1 MYKGSHFF
9 VIRSFLFWT
18 GVFLVRIVTSSGP
31 SQLLLQETPV
41 PVVEW
46 VLAADHQSI
55 FHPGKRDRRDN
66 GPVESKK
73 IKPVKT
79 FVKVDEIA
87 KARNELLLPCF
98 AIQRRNRR
106 WPILSNSLPSDLK
119 QTKDVFYNVI
129 CWLEIQES
137 LNFS

>member
-87 KARNELLLPCF
+87 KSPQRASLALLRYTKEKQKV
-98 AIQRRNRR
+98 A
-106 WPILSNSLPSDLK
+106 NSIKLTAFRS
-119 QTKDVFYNVI
+119 
-129 CWLEIQES
+129 
-137 LNFS
+137 